1 MMFASVFASL
11 GTRIMFV
18 VLAALLGLGGLFIGF
33 VKVIQKDVLAQLME
47 HLETGQYKKREKTLA
62 YMTKI
67 LEQGIHEYYKN
78 FDNATARKMALDYFK
93 RINDDKGMI
102 YMVVVDKNGVVLFDP
117 VNPKTVGQ
125 SGLDAQSVDG
135 VYYVRG
141 YLEAAKK
148 GGGYTY
154 YKMPKYDGG
163 VPEKKFAY
171 SHYDEVSQM
180 VIATTSYYTDY
191 TDINTE
197 NQAIKEGV
205 NKVFNENTTKLF
217 LWILTATIAL
227 VVLTLIYAKLRIVK
241 RIDELVLK
249 INAFSHGDKDLRAKI
264 DVGDRNDEISQVG
277 RGINLFVENAR
288 LIMEEIKGISTSN
301 KTSMDKLVQIAQE
314 TQKSMKDSST
324 TLNSVKNKAT
334 DVASM
339 MNISIEQS
347 QGLRKRLIETQGLV
361 KESKDAIGDLFSQI
375 IESAHTEEELSSKV
389 EQLSRNADDVKS
401 ILDII
406 NDIADQT
413 NLLALNA
420 AIEAA
425 RAGEHGR
432 GFAVVADEVRN
443 LAGRTQKSLAEIN
456 STIMVIVQEINAV
469 SSQMNLNSQKMER
482 LSDMSKS
489 VQETYEKMSSN
500 LSSVVLDSN
509 QSMDDYAKSGRQI
522 EAMVSD
528 FAEVEKVASKTL
540 ADSSDILNIAT
551 HVSGTT
557 MNLDKQVN
565 LFKT

>member
-1 MMFASVFASL
+1 MFSSMFASL
-11 GTRIMFV
+11 GTRIMLV

-33 VKVIQKDVLAQLME
+33 VKVMQKDVLAQLME
-47 HLETGQYKKREKTLA
+47 HLENGQYKKREKTLT
-62 YMTKI
+62 YMTKL
-67 LEQGIHEYYKN
+67 LEQGIHEYYKS

-102 YMVVVDKNGVVLFDP
+102 YMVVVDKNGIVLFDP

-180 VIATTSYYTDY
+180 VIAATSYY

-197 NQAIKEGV
+197 NKAIKEGV
-205 NKVFNENTTKLF
+205 NKVFDENTTRLF

-227 VVLTLIYAKLRIVK
+227 VVLTLVYAKLRIVK

-249 INAFSHGDKDLRAKI
+249 INAFSRGDKDLRIKI

-277 RGINLFVENAR
+277 RGVNLFVENAR
-288 LIMEEIKGISTSN
+288 LIMEEVKGISTLN
-301 KTSMDKLVQIAQE
+301 KTSMDKLVQITQE

-334 DVASM
+334 DIASM
-339 MNISIEQS
+339 MNASIEQS

-375 IESAHTEEELSSKV
+375 TESAHTEDELSSKV

-509 QSMDDYAKSGRQI
+509 QSMDDYAKSGHQI

-528 FAEVEKVASKTL
+528 FVEVEKVASKTL

-551 HVSGTT
+551 HVSETT

>member
-1 MMFASVFASL
+1 MVFSSMFASL
-11 GTRIMFV
+11 GTRIMLV

-33 VKVIQKDVLAQLME
+33 VKVMQKDVLAQLME

-125 SGLDAQSVDG
+125 SGLEAQSVDG

-180 VIATTSYYTDY
+180 VIAATSYY

-197 NQAIKEGV
+197 NKAIKEGV

-264 DVGDRNDEISQVG
+264 EVDDRNDEISQVG
-277 RGINLFVENAR
+277 RGVNLFVENAR
-288 LIMEEIKGISTSN
+288 LIMEEIKGISTLN

-314 TQKSMKDSST
+314 TQKSMKNSST

-334 DVASM
+334 DVASI
-339 MNISIEQS
+339 MNASIEQS

-375 IESAHTEEELSSKV
+375 TESAHTEEELSSKV

-456 STIMVIVQEINAV
+456 STIMVIVQEINDV

-500 LSSVVLDSN
+500 LSSVVRDSN
-509 QSMDDYAKSGRQI
+509 QSMDDYAKSGHQI

>member
-1 MMFASVFASL
+1 ML
-11 GTRIMFV
+11 V

-33 VKVIQKDVLAQLME
+33 VKVMQKDVLAQLME
-47 HLETGQYKKREKTLA
+47 HLENGQYKKREKTLA

-180 VIATTSYYTDY
+180 VIAATSYY

-197 NQAIKEGV
+197 NKAIKEGV
-205 NKVFNENTTKLF
+205 NKVFDENTTKLF

-227 VVLTLIYAKLRIVK
+227 VVLTLVYAKLRIVK

-249 INAFSHGDKDLRAKI
+249 INAFSHGDKDLRIKI

-277 RGINLFVENAR
+277 RGVNLFVENAR

-334 DVASM
+334 DIASM

-375 IESAHTEEELSSKV
+375 TESAHTEEELSSKV

-456 STIMVIVQEINAV
+456 STIMVIVQEINDV

-557 MNLDKQVN
+557 MNLDQQVN

>member
-1 MMFASVFASL
+1 MVFFSMFSSL
-11 GTRIMFV
+11 GARIVFV
-18 VLAALLGLGGLFIGF
+18 VLAALLGLGGLSVGL
-33 VKVIQKDVLAQLME
+33 VKFMQKDALAQLME
-47 HLETGQYKKREKTLA
+47 HLETEQYKKREKTLA
-62 YMTKI
+62 YMTEL

-78 FDNATARKMALDYFK
+78 FDNATARKMALNYFK

-125 SGLDAQSVDG
+125 SGLDARSVDG

-180 VIATTSYYTDY
+180 VIAATSYYA
-191 TDINTE
+191 DINTE
-197 NQAIKEGV
+197 NKAITEGV
-205 NKVFNENTTKLF
+205 GKVFNENTTKLF
-217 LWILTATIAL
+217 LWILVATIAL

-264 DVGDRNDEISQVG
+264 DVDDRNDEISQVG
-277 RGINLFVENAR
+277 RGVNLFVENAR
-288 LIMEEIKGISTSN
+288 LIMEEIKGISTLN

-314 TQKSMKDSST
+314 TQKSMKNSST

-334 DVASM
+334 DIASM
-339 MNISIEQS
+339 MNASIEQS

-375 IESAHTEEELSSKV
+375 TESAHTEEELSSKV

-509 QSMDDYAKSGRQI
+509 QSMDDYAKSGHQI

-528 FAEVEKVASKTL
+528 FVEVEKVASKTL
-540 ADSSDILNIAT
+540 ADSSDILSIAT
-551 HVSGTT
+551 HVSETT

>member
-1 MMFASVFASL
+1 MMFSSMFAPL
-11 GTRIMFV
+11 GTRIMLV

-33 VKVIQKDVLAQLME
+33 VKVMQKDVLAQLME

-93 RINDDKGMI
+93 HINDDKGMI

-180 VIATTSYYTDY
+180 VIAATSYY

-197 NQAIKEGV
+197 DKAIKEGV

-264 DVGDRNDEISQVG
+264 DVGDHNDEISQVG

-334 DVASM
+334 DIASM
-339 MNISIEQS
+339 MNASIEQS
-347 QGLRKRLIETQGLV
+347 QGLRKRLIETQGFV

-375 IESAHTEEELSSKV
+375 TESAHTEEELSSKV

-500 LSSVVLDSN
+500 LSSVVQDSN
-509 QSMDDYAKSGRQI
+509 QSMDDYAKSGHQI

-528 FAEVEKVASKTL
+528 FIEVEKVASKTL
-540 ADSSDILNIAT
+540 ADSSDILNIVT

>member
-1 MMFASVFASL
+1 MMFSSMFASL
-11 GTRIMFV
+11 GTRIMLV

-33 VKVIQKDVLAQLME
+33 VKVMQKDVLAQLME

-62 YMTKI
+62 YMTKL

-93 RINDDKGMI
+93 RINNDKGMI

-180 VIATTSYYTDY
+180 VIAATSYY

-197 NQAIKEGV
+197 NKAIKEGV

-249 INAFSHGDKDLRAKI
+249 INAFSRGDKDLRIKI

-277 RGINLFVENAR
+277 HGVNLFVENAR

-314 TQKSMKDSST
+314 TQKSMKNSST

-334 DVASM
+334 DIASM

-375 IESAHTEEELSSKV
+375 TESAHTEEELSSKV

-456 STIMVIVQEINAV
+456 STIMVIVQEINDV

-500 LSSVVLDSN
+500 LSSVVSDSN
-509 QSMDDYAKSGRQI
+509 QSMDDYAKSGHQI

-528 FAEVEKVASKTL
+528 FVEVEKVASKTL

>member
-1 MMFASVFASL
+1 MFSSMFASL
-11 GTRIMFV
+11 GTRIMLV

-33 VKVIQKDVLAQLME
+33 VKVMQKDVLAQLME
-47 HLETGQYKKREKTLA
+47 HLENGQYKKREKTLA
-62 YMTKI
+62 YMTKL
-67 LEQGIHEYYKN
+67 LEQGIHEYYKS

-180 VIATTSYYTDY
+180 VIAATSYY

-197 NQAIKEGV
+197 NKAIKEGV
-205 NKVFNENTTKLF
+205 NKVFDENTTKLF

-249 INAFSHGDKDLRAKI
+249 INAFSRGDKDLRIKI

-277 RGINLFVENAR
+277 RGVNLFVENAR
-288 LIMEEIKGISTSN
+288 LIMEEIKGISTLN
-301 KTSMDKLVQIAQE
+301 KTSMDKLVQITQE

-334 DVASM
+334 DIASM
-339 MNISIEQS
+339 MNASIEQS
-347 QGLRKRLIETQGLV
+347 QGLRKHLIETQGLV

-375 IESAHTEEELSSKV
+375 TESAHTEDELSSKV

-509 QSMDDYAKSGRQI
+509 QSMDDYAKSGHQI

-528 FAEVEKVASKTL
+528 FVEVEKVASKTL

-551 HVSGTT
+551 HVSETT

>member
-1 MMFASVFASL
+1 MFASL
-11 GTRIMFV
+11 GTRIMLV

-33 VKVIQKDVLAQLME
+33 VKVMQKDVLAQLME
-47 HLETGQYKKREKTLA
+47 HLENGQYKKREKTLA
-62 YMTKI
+62 YMTKL
-67 LEQGIHEYYKN
+67 LEQGIHEYYKS

-125 SGLDAQSVDG
+125 SGLEAQSVDG

-180 VIATTSYYTDY
+180 VIAATSYY

-197 NQAIKEGV
+197 NKAIKEGV

-227 VVLTLIYAKLRIVK
+227 VVLTLVYAKLRIVK

-288 LIMEEIKGISTSN
+288 LIMEEIKGISTLN
-301 KTSMDKLVQIAQE
+301 KTSMDKLVQITQE

-334 DVASM
+334 DIASM

-375 IESAHTEEELSSKV
+375 TESAHTEEELSSQV

-528 FAEVEKVASKTL
+528 FVEVEKVASKTL

>member
-1 MMFASVFASL
+1 MFSSMFASL
-11 GTRIMFV
+11 GTRIMLV

-33 VKVIQKDVLAQLME
+33 VKVMQKDVLAQLME

-125 SGLDAQSVDG
+125 SGLEAQSVDG

-180 VIATTSYYTDY
+180 VIAATSYY

-197 NQAIKEGV
+197 NKAIKEGV
-205 NKVFNENTTKLF
+205 NKVFNENTAKLF

-334 DVASM
+334 DIASM

-375 IESAHTEEELSSKV
+375 TESAHTEEELSSKV

-456 STIMVIVQEINAV
+456 STIMVIVQEINDV

-500 LSSVVLDSN
+500 LSSVVQDSN
-509 QSMDDYAKSGRQI
+509 QSMDDYAKSGHQI

>member
-1 MMFASVFASL
+1 MFASVFASL

-33 VKVIQKDVLAQLME
+33 VKVMQKDVLAQLME

-62 YMTKI
+62 YMTKL
-67 LEQGIHEYYKN
+67 LEQGIHEYYKS

-180 VIATTSYYTDY
+180 VIAATSYY

-197 NQAIKEGV
+197 NKAIKEGV
-205 NKVFNENTTKLF
+205 NKVFNENTAKLF

-249 INAFSHGDKDLRAKI
+249 INAFSHGDKDLRTKI
-264 DVGDRNDEISQVG
+264 DVGDRNDEISQVS
-277 RGINLFVENAR
+277 RGVNLFVENAR

-339 MNISIEQS
+339 MNASIEQS

-375 IESAHTEEELSSKV
+375 IESAHTEEELSSQV

-500 LSSVVLDSN
+500 LSSVVSDSN

-528 FAEVEKVASKTL
+528 FVGVEKVASKTL

>member
-1 MMFASVFASL
+1 MFSSMFASL
-11 GTRIMFV
+11 GTRIMLI

-33 VKVIQKDVLAQLME
+33 VKVMQKDVLMQLME
-47 HLETGQYKKREKTLA
+47 HLENGQYKKREKTLA

-171 SHYDEVSQM
+171 SHYDEISQM
-180 VIATTSYYTDY
+180 VIAATSYY

-197 NQAIKEGV
+197 NKAIKEGV

-249 INAFSHGDKDLRAKI
+249 VNAFSHGDKDLRIKI

-277 RGINLFVENAR
+277 RGVNLFVENAR

-314 TQKSMKDSST
+314 TQKSMKNSST

-334 DVASM
+334 DIASM

-375 IESAHTEEELSSKV
+375 TESAHTEEELSSKV

-456 STIMVIVQEINAV
+456 STIMVIVQEINDV

-500 LSSVVLDSN
+500 LSSVVSDSN
-509 QSMDDYAKSGRQI
+509 QSMDDYAKSGHQI

-528 FAEVEKVASKTL
+528 FAEVEKVSSKTL

>member
-33 VKVIQKDVLAQLME
+33 VKVMQKDVLAQLME

-62 YMTKI
+62 YMTKL

-78 FDNATARKMALDYFK
+78 SDNATARKMALDYFK

-125 SGLDAQSVDG
+125 SGLSLQSVDG

-180 VIATTSYYTDY
+180 VIAATSYY

-249 INAFSHGDKDLRAKI
+249 INAFSHGDKDLRARI

-277 RGINLFVENAR
+277 RGVNLFVENAR

-324 TLNSVKNKAT
+324 TLNFVKNKAT

-339 MNISIEQS
+339 MNASIEQS

-375 IESAHTEEELSSKV
+375 IESAHTEEELSSQV

-500 LSSVVLDSN
+500 LSSVVSDSN

-528 FAEVEKVASKTL
+528 FVGVEKVASKTL

>member
-1 MMFASVFASL
+1 MFASVFASL
-11 GTRIMFV
+11 GTRIMLV
-18 VLAALLGLGGLFIGF
+18 VLAALISLGGLFIGF
-33 VKVIQKDVLAQLME
+33 VKVMQKDVLAQLME

-78 FDNATARKMALDYFK
+78 FDNATARKMALNYFK
-93 RINDDKGMI
+93 RINNDKGMI

-180 VIATTSYYTDY
+180 VIAATSYY

-197 NQAIKEGV
+197 NKAIKEGV

-227 VVLTLIYAKLRIVK
+227 VVLALIYAKLRIVK

-249 INAFSHGDKDLRAKI
+249 INAFSRGDKDLRAKI
-264 DVGDRNDEISQVG
+264 DVDDRNDEISQVG
-277 RGINLFVENAR
+277 RGVNLFVENAR

-339 MNISIEQS
+339 MNTSIEQS

-375 IESAHTEEELSSKV
+375 TESAHTEEELSSQV

-443 LAGRTQKSLAEIN
+443 LAGCTQKSLAEIN

-551 HVSGTT
+551 HVSETT

>member
-18 VLAALLGLGGLFIGF
+18 VLAALISLGGLFIGF
-33 VKVIQKDVLAQLME
+33 VKVMQKDVSAQLME

-67 LEQGIHEYYKN
+67 LEQGIHGYYKN

-180 VIATTSYYTDY
+180 VIAATSYY

-197 NQAIKEGV
+197 NQAITEGV
-205 NKVFNENTTKLF
+205 GKVFNENTAKLF

-227 VVLTLIYAKLRIVK
+227 VVLALIYAKLRIVK

-264 DVGDRNDEISQVG
+264 EVGDRNDEISQVG

-288 LIMEEIKGISTSN
+288 LIMEEIKGFSTSN

-314 TQKSMKDSST
+314 TQKSMKNSST

-339 MNISIEQS
+339 MNASIEQS

-432 GFAVVADEVRN
+432 GFAVGADEVRN

-509 QSMDDYAKSGRQI
+509 QSMDDYAKSGHQI

-528 FAEVEKVASKTL
+528 FVEVEKVASKTL

>member
-33 VKVIQKDVLAQLME
+33 VKVMQKDVLAQLME

-62 YMTKI
+62 YITKL

-180 VIATTSYYTDY
+180 VIAATSYY

-197 NQAIKEGV
+197 NKAIKEGV

-249 INAFSHGDKDLRAKI
+249 INAFSHGDKDLRTKI

-277 RGINLFVENAR
+277 RGVNLFVENAR

-339 MNISIEQS
+339 MNASIEQS

-375 IESAHTEEELSSKV
+375 IESAHTEQELSSQV

-500 LSSVVLDSN
+500 LSSVVSDSN

-528 FAEVEKVASKTL
+528 FVGVEKVASKTL

>member
-180 VIATTSYYTDY
+180 VIAATSYY

-197 NQAIKEGV
+197 NKAIKEGV
-205 NKVFNENTTKLF
+205 NKVFNENITKLF

-249 INAFSHGDKDLRAKI
+249 INAFSRGDKDLRAKI

-375 IESAHTEEELSSKV
+375 TESAHTEEELSSKV

-456 STIMVIVQEINAV
+456 STIMVIVQEINDV

-500 LSSVVLDSN
+500 LSSVVSDSN
-509 QSMDDYAKSGRQI
+509 QSMDDYAKSGHQI

>member
-18 VLAALLGLGGLFIGF
+18 VLASLLGLGGLFIGF
-33 VKVIQKDVLAQLME
+33 VKVMQKDVLAQLME

-67 LEQGIHEYYKN
+67 IEQGIHEYYKS

-180 VIATTSYYTDY
+180 VIAATSYY

-197 NQAIKEGV
+197 NKAIKEGV
-205 NKVFNENTTKLF
+205 NKVFNENTAKLF

-241 RIDELVLK
+241 RINELVFK

-264 DVGDRNDEISQVG
+264 DVDDRNDEISQVG
-277 RGINLFVENAR
+277 RGVNLFVENAR

-334 DVASM
+334 DVANM
-339 MNISIEQS
+339 MNTSIEQS

-375 IESAHTEEELSSKV
+375 TESAHTEEELSSKV

-509 QSMDDYAKSGRQI
+509 QSMDDYAKSGHQI

-528 FAEVEKVASKTL
+528 FVEVEKVASKTL

-551 HVSGTT
+551 HVNGTT

>member
-1 MMFASVFASL
+1 MMFSSMFASL
-11 GTRIMFV
+11 GTRIMLV

-33 VKVIQKDVLAQLME
+33 VKVMQKDVLAQLME
-47 HLETGQYKKREKTLA
+47 HLENGQYKKREKTLA

-67 LEQGIHEYYKN
+67 LEQGIHEYYKS

-180 VIATTSYYTDY
+180 VIAATSYY

-197 NQAIKEGV
+197 NKAIKEGV

-227 VVLTLIYAKLRIVK
+227 VALTLVYAKLRIVK

-288 LIMEEIKGISTSN
+288 LIMEEIKGISTLN
-301 KTSMDKLVQIAQE
+301 KTSMDQLVQITQE

-334 DVASM
+334 DIASM

-375 IESAHTEEELSSKV
+375 TESAHTEEELSSQV

-509 QSMDDYAKSGRQI
+509 QSMDDYAKSGHQI

-528 FAEVEKVASKTL
+528 FVEVEKVASKTL

-551 HVSGTT
+551 HVSETT

>member
-1 MMFASVFASL
+1 MMFSSMFASL
-11 GTRIMFV
+11 GTRIMLV
-18 VLAALLGLGGLFIGF
+18 VLVALLGLGGLFIGF
-33 VKVIQKDVLAQLME
+33 VKVMQKDVLAQLME
-47 HLETGQYKKREKTLA
+47 HLENGQYKKREKTLA

-180 VIATTSYYTDY
+180 VIAATSYY

-197 NQAIKEGV
+197 NKAIKEGV
-205 NKVFNENTTKLF
+205 NKVFDENTTKLF

-249 INAFSHGDKDLRAKI
+249 INAFSRGDKDLRIKI

-288 LIMEEIKGISTSN
+288 LIMEEVKGISTSN
-301 KTSMDKLVQIAQE
+301 KTSIDKLVQIAQE

-324 TLNSVKNKAT
+324 TLDSVKNKAT
-334 DVASM
+334 DIASM

-375 IESAHTEEELSSKV
+375 TESTHTEEELSSKV

-456 STIMVIVQEINAV
+456 STIMVIVQEINDV

-500 LSSVVLDSN
+500 LSSVVSDSN
-509 QSMDDYAKSGRQI
+509 QSMDDYAKSGHQI

>member
-1 MMFASVFASL
+1 MFSSVFASL
-11 GTRIMFV
+11 GTRIMLV

-33 VKVIQKDVLAQLME
+33 VKVMQKDVLAQLME

-180 VIATTSYYTDY
+180 VIAATSYY

-197 NQAIKEGV
+197 NKAIKEGV

-249 INAFSHGDKDLRAKI
+249 VNAFSHGDKDLRAKI

-277 RGINLFVENAR
+277 RGVNLFVENAR

-375 IESAHTEEELSSKV
+375 TESAHTEEELSSKV

-500 LSSVVLDSN
+500 LSSVVSDSN
-509 QSMDDYAKSGRQI
+509 QSMDDYAKSGHQI

>member
-11 GTRIMFV
+11 GTRIMLV

-33 VKVIQKDVLAQLME
+33 VKVMQKDVLAQLME

-67 LEQGIHEYYKN
+67 IEQGIHEYYKD

-125 SGLDAQSVDG
+125 SGLGLQSVDG

-180 VIATTSYYTDY
+180 VIAATSYY

-197 NQAIKEGV
+197 NKAIKEGV

-249 INAFSHGDKDLRAKI
+249 INAFSHGDKDLRARI

-277 RGINLFVENAR
+277 RGVNLFVENAR
-288 LIMEEIKGISTSN
+288 LIMEEIKGISISN

-334 DVASM
+334 DIANM

-375 IESAHTEEELSSKV
+375 TESAHTEEELSSKV

-456 STIMVIVQEINAV
+456 STIMVIVQEINDV

-500 LSSVVLDSN
+500 LSSVVSDSN
-509 QSMDDYAKSGRQI
+509 QTMDDYAKSGHQI

-528 FAEVEKVASKTL
+528 FVGVEKVASKTL

-551 HVSGTT
+551 HVSETT

>member
-1 MMFASVFASL
+1 MFASVFASL

-33 VKVIQKDVLAQLME
+33 VKVIQKDVLVQLME

-180 VIATTSYYTDY
+180 VIAATSYY

-197 NQAIKEGV
+197 NKAIKEGV

-334 DVASM
+334 DVTSM
-339 MNISIEQS
+339 MNASIEQS

-375 IESAHTEEELSSKV
+375 TESAHTEEELSSKV

-456 STIMVIVQEINAV
+456 STIMVIVQEINDV

-500 LSSVVLDSN
+500 LSSVVQDSN

-528 FAEVEKVASKTL
+528 FVEVEKVASKTL

>member
-1 MMFASVFASL
+1 
-11 GTRIMFV
+11 MFV

-33 VKVIQKDVLAQLME
+33 VKVMQKDVLAQLME

-62 YMTKI
+62 YMTKL
-67 LEQGIHEYYKN
+67 LEQGIHEYYKS

-125 SGLDAQSVDG
+125 SGLDAQSVDR

-180 VIATTSYYTDY
+180 VIAATSYY

-197 NQAIKEGV
+197 NKAIKEGV

-249 INAFSHGDKDLRAKI
+249 INAFSHGDKDLRTKI

-277 RGINLFVENAR
+277 RGVNLFVENAR

-339 MNISIEQS
+339 MNASIKQS

-375 IESAHTEEELSSKV
+375 IESAHTEEELSSQV

-500 LSSVVLDSN
+500 LSSVVSDSN

-528 FAEVEKVASKTL
+528 FVGVEKVASKTL

>member
-33 VKVIQKDVLAQLME
+33 VKVMQKDVLAQLME

-62 YMTKI
+62 YMTKL
-67 LEQGIHEYYKN
+67 LEQGIHEYYKS

-180 VIATTSYYTDY
+180 VIAATSYY

-197 NQAIKEGV
+197 NKAIKEGV

-249 INAFSHGDKDLRAKI
+249 INAFSHGDKDLRTKI

-277 RGINLFVENAR
+277 RGVNLFVENAR

-339 MNISIEQS
+339 MNASIEQS

-375 IESAHTEEELSSKV
+375 IESAHTEEELSSQV

-500 LSSVVLDSN
+500 LSSVVRDSN

-528 FAEVEKVASKTL
+528 FVEVEKVASKTL

>member
-1 MMFASVFASL
+1 MMFSMFASL
-11 GTRIMFV
+11 GTRIMLV
-18 VLAALLGLGGLFIGF
+18 VLVALLGLGGLFIGF
-33 VKVIQKDVLAQLME
+33 VKVMQKDVLAQLME
-47 HLETGQYKKREKTLA
+47 HLENGQYKKREKTLA
-62 YMTKI
+62 YMTKL
-67 LEQGIHEYYKN
+67 LEQGIHEYYKS

-180 VIATTSYYTDY
+180 VIAATSYY

-197 NQAIKEGV
+197 NKAIKEGV
-205 NKVFNENTTKLF
+205 NKVFNENTTKLL
-217 LWILTATIAL
+217 LWILSATIAL
-227 VVLTLIYAKLRIVK
+227 VVLTLVYAKLRIMK

-288 LIMEEIKGISTSN
+288 LIMEEIKGISTLN
-301 KTSMDKLVQIAQE
+301 KTSMNKLVQITQE

-334 DVASM
+334 DIASM

-375 IESAHTEEELSSKV
+375 TESAHTEEELSSQV

-509 QSMDDYAKSGRQI
+509 QSMDDYAKSGHQI

-528 FAEVEKVASKTL
+528 FVEVEKVASKTL

-551 HVSGTT
+551 HVSETT
-557 MNLDKQVN
+557 INLDKQVN

>member
-1 MMFASVFASL
+1 MFASVFASL

-18 VLAALLGLGGLFIGF
+18 VLAALSGLGGAFIGF
-33 VKVIQKDVLAQLME
+33 VKVMQKDVLAQLME

-125 SGLDAQSVDG
+125 SGLGLQSVDG

-180 VIATTSYYTDY
+180 VIAATSYY

-197 NQAIKEGV
+197 NKAIKEGV

-227 VVLTLIYAKLRIVK
+227 VVLALIYAKLRIVK

-264 DVGDRNDEISQVG
+264 DLGDRNDEISQVG
-277 RGINLFVENAR
+277 RGVNLFVENAR

-301 KTSMDKLVQIAQE
+301 KTSMDKLVQITQE
-314 TQKSMKDSST
+314 TQKSMKNSST

-334 DVASM
+334 DIANM

-375 IESAHTEEELSSKV
+375 TESAHTEEELSSKV

-509 QSMDDYAKSGRQI
+509 QSMDDYAKSGHQI

-528 FAEVEKVASKTL
+528 FIEVEKVASKTL

>member
-1 MMFASVFASL
+1 MFASVFASL
-11 GTRIMFV
+11 GTRIVFV
-18 VLAALLGLGGLFIGF
+18 VLAALISLGGLFIGF
-33 VKVIQKDVLAQLME
+33 VKVMQKDVSAQLME

-67 LEQGIHEYYKN
+67 LEQGIHGYYKN

-180 VIATTSYYTDY
+180 VIAATSYY

-197 NQAIKEGV
+197 NQAITEGV
-205 NKVFNENTTKLF
+205 GKVFSENTTKLF

-227 VVLTLIYAKLRIVK
+227 AVLTLIYAKLRIVK
-241 RIDELVLK
+241 RIDGLVLK

-264 DVGDRNDEISQVG
+264 EVDDRNDEISQVG
-277 RGINLFVENAR
+277 RGVNLFVENAR

-301 KTSMDKLVQIAQE
+301 KTSMDKLVQIVQE
-314 TQKSMKDSST
+314 TQKSMKNSST

-339 MNISIEQS
+339 MNTSIEQS
-347 QGLRKRLIETQGLV
+347 QGLRKHLIETQGLV

-375 IESAHTEEELSSKV
+375 IESAHTEEELSSQV

-500 LSSVVLDSN
+500 LSSVVRDSN

-528 FAEVEKVASKTL
+528 FVEVEKVASKTL

>member
-1 MMFASVFASL
+1 MMFSSMFASL
-11 GTRIMFV
+11 GTRIMLV

-33 VKVIQKDVLAQLME
+33 VKVMQKDVLAQLME

-67 LEQGIHEYYKN
+67 IEQGIHEYYKD

-180 VIATTSYYTDY
+180 VIAATSYY

-197 NQAIKEGV
+197 NKAIKEGV

-249 INAFSHGDKDLRAKI
+249 INAFSHGDKDLRVKI
-264 DVGDRNDEISQVG
+264 NVDDRNDEISQVA
-277 RGINLFVENAR
+277 RGVNLFVENAR
-288 LIMEEIKGISTSN
+288 LIMEEIKGISTIN
-301 KTSMDKLVQIAQE
+301 KTSMDKLVQITQE
-314 TQKSMKDSST
+314 TQKSMKNSST

-334 DVASM
+334 DIASM

-375 IESAHTEEELSSKV
+375 TESAHTEEELSNKV

-509 QSMDDYAKSGRQI
+509 QSMDDYAKSGHQI

-528 FAEVEKVASKTL
+528 FVEVEKVASKTL

-551 HVSGTT
+551 HVSETT

>member
-1 MMFASVFASL
+1 MMFSSVFASL

-33 VKVIQKDVLAQLME
+33 VKVIQKDVLTQLME

-62 YMTKI
+62 YMTEI
-67 LEQGIHEYYKN
+67 IEQGIHEYYKN

-125 SGLDAQSVDG
+125 SGLGLQSVDG

-180 VIATTSYYTDY
+180 VIAATSYY

-197 NQAIKEGV
+197 NQAITEGV
-205 NKVFNENTTKLF
+205 GKVFNENTAKLF

-249 INAFSHGDKDLRAKI
+249 INAFSHGDKDLRTKI

-277 RGINLFVENAR
+277 RGVNLFVENAR

-339 MNISIEQS
+339 MNASIEQS

-375 IESAHTEEELSSKV
+375 IESAHTEEELSSQV

-500 LSSVVLDSN
+500 LSSVVSDSN

-528 FAEVEKVASKTL
+528 FVGVEKVASKTL

>member
-11 GTRIMFV
+11 GTRIVFV
-18 VLAALLGLGGLFIGF
+18 VLAALISLGGLFIGF
-33 VKVIQKDVLAQLME
+33 VKVMQKDASAQLME

-62 YMTKI
+62 YMTEI
-67 LEQGIHEYYKN
+67 IEQGIHGYYKN

-180 VIATTSYYTDY
+180 VIATTSYYTD
-191 TDINTE
+191 INTE
-197 NQAIKEGV
+197 NQAITEGV
-205 NKVFNENTTKLF
+205 GKVFSENTTKLF

-264 DVGDRNDEISQVG
+264 DVDDRNDEISQVG
-277 RGINLFVENAR
+277 RGVNLFVENAR

-314 TQKSMKDSST
+314 TQKNMKNSST

-339 MNISIEQS
+339 MNTSIEQS

-500 LSSVVLDSN
+500 LSSVVQDSN

-528 FAEVEKVASKTL
+528 FVEVEKVASKTL

-557 MNLDKQVN
+557 MSLDKQVN

>member
-1 MMFASVFASL
+1 MMFSSMFASL
-11 GTRIMFV
+11 GTRIMLV

-33 VKVIQKDVLAQLME
+33 VKVMQKDVLAQLME
-47 HLETGQYKKREKTLA
+47 HLENGQYKKREKTLA
-62 YMTKI
+62 YMTKL
-67 LEQGIHEYYKN
+67 LEQGIHEYYKS

-180 VIATTSYYTDY
+180 VIAATSYY

-197 NQAIKEGV
+197 NKAIKEGV

-227 VVLTLIYAKLRIVK
+227 VVLTLVYAKLRIVK

-288 LIMEEIKGISTSN
+288 LIMEEIKGISTLN
-301 KTSMDKLVQIAQE
+301 KTSMDQLVQITQE
-314 TQKSMKDSST
+314 TQKSMKNSST

-334 DVASM
+334 DIASM

-375 IESAHTEEELSSKV
+375 TESAHTEEELSSQV

-509 QSMDDYAKSGRQI
+509 QSMDDYAKSGHQI

-528 FAEVEKVASKTL
+528 FVEVEKVASKTL

>member
-1 MMFASVFASL
+1 MMFSSMFASL
-11 GTRIMFV
+11 GTRIMLV
-18 VLAALLGLGGLFIGF
+18 VLAALLGLGGLSIGL
-33 VKVIQKDVLAQLME
+33 VKFMQKDALAQLME
-47 HLETGQYKKREKTLA
+47 HLETEQYKKREKTLA
-62 YMTKI
+62 YMTKL

-180 VIATTSYYTDY
+180 VIAATSYY

-197 NQAIKEGV
+197 NKAITESVG
-205 NKVFNENTTKLF
+205 KVFNENTTKLF

-249 INAFSHGDKDLRAKI
+249 INAFSHGDKDLRIKV

-277 RGINLFVENAR
+277 RGVNLFVENAR
-288 LIMEEIKGISTSN
+288 LIMEEIKGISTLN
-301 KTSMDKLVQIAQE
+301 KTSMDKLVQITQE
-314 TQKSMKDSST
+314 TQKSMKNSST

-334 DVASM
+334 DIASM

-375 IESAHTEEELSSKV
+375 TESAHTEEELSSKV

-456 STIMVIVQEINAV
+456 STIMVIVQEINDV

-500 LSSVVLDSN
+500 LSSVVSDSN

-528 FAEVEKVASKTL
+528 FVEVEKVASKTL

>member
-78 FDNATARKMALDYFK
+78 FDNTTARKMALDYFK

-180 VIATTSYYTDY
+180 VIAATSYY

-197 NQAIKEGV
+197 NKAIKEGV

-241 RIDELVLK
+241 RIDELVFK

-339 MNISIEQS
+339 MNASIEQS

-375 IESAHTEEELSSKV
+375 TESAHTEEELSSKV

-456 STIMVIVQEINAV
+456 STIMVIVQEINDV

-500 LSSVVLDSN
+500 LSSVVRDSN
-509 QSMDDYAKSGRQI
+509 QSMDDYAKSGHQI

-528 FAEVEKVASKTL
+528 FVEVEKVASKTL

>member
-1 MMFASVFASL
+1 MMFSSMFASL
-11 GTRIMFV
+11 GTRIMLV

-33 VKVIQKDVLAQLME
+33 VKVMQKDVLAQLME
-47 HLETGQYKKREKTLA
+47 HLENGQYKKREKTLA
-62 YMTKI
+62 YMTKL
-67 LEQGIHEYYKN
+67 LEQGIHEYYKS

-180 VIATTSYYTDY
+180 VIATTSYYTD
-191 TDINTE
+191 INTE
-197 NQAIKEGV
+197 NKAIKEGV

-217 LWILTATIAL
+217 LWILTATIVL
-227 VVLTLIYAKLRIVK
+227 VVLALIYAKLRIVK
-241 RIDELVLK
+241 RIDELVFK
-249 INAFSHGDKDLRAKI
+249 INAFSHGDKDLRTKI

-288 LIMEEIKGISTSN
+288 LIMEEIKGISTLN
-301 KTSMDKLVQIAQE
+301 KTSMDQLVQITQE

-334 DVASM
+334 DIVSM
-339 MNISIEQS
+339 MNASIEQS
-347 QGLRKRLIETQGLV
+347 QGLRKRLIETQAFV

-375 IESAHTEEELSSKV
+375 TESAHTEEELSSQV

-528 FAEVEKVASKTL
+528 FVEVEKVASKTL

>member
-1 MMFASVFASL
+1 MFASL
-11 GTRIMFV
+11 GTRIMLV
-18 VLAALLGLGGLFIGF
+18 VLAALLSLGGLFIGF
-33 VKVIQKDVLAQLME
+33 VKVMQKDVLAQLME

-125 SGLDAQSVDG
+125 SGLEAQSVDG

-180 VIATTSYYTDY
+180 VIAATSYY

-197 NQAIKEGV
+197 NKAIKEGV

-249 INAFSHGDKDLRAKI
+249 INAFSRGDKDLRIKI
-264 DVGDRNDEISQVG
+264 EVDDRNDEISQVG
-277 RGINLFVENAR
+277 RGVNLFVENAR
-288 LIMEEIKGISTSN
+288 LIMEEIKGISTLN
-301 KTSMDKLVQIAQE
+301 KTSMDKLVQITQE

-334 DVASM
+334 DIASM

-361 KESKDAIGDLFSQI
+361 KESKEAIGDLFSQI
-375 IESAHTEEELSSKV
+375 TESAHTEEELSSKV

-509 QSMDDYAKSGRQI
+509 QSMDDYAKSGHQI

-528 FAEVEKVASKTL
+528 FVEVEKVASKTL

>member
-1 MMFASVFASL
+1 MMFTSVFASL

-163 VPEKKFAY
+163 VPEKKFTY

-180 VIATTSYYTDY
+180 VIAATSYY

-197 NQAIKEGV
+197 NKAIKEGV
-205 NKVFNENTTKLF
+205 NKVFNENTAKLF

-301 KTSMDKLVQIAQE
+301 KTSMDKLVQIVQE
-314 TQKSMKDSST
+314 TQKSMEDSST

-339 MNISIEQS
+339 MNASIEQS

-375 IESAHTEEELSSKV
+375 TESAHTEEELSSKV

-500 LSSVVLDSN
+500 LSSVVRDSN
-509 QSMDDYAKSGRQI
+509 QSMDDYAKSGHQI
-522 EAMVSD
+522 EAIVSD
-528 FAEVEKVASKTL
+528 FVEVEKVASKTL

-557 MNLDKQVN
+557 MNLDKQVS

>member
-1 MMFASVFASL
+1 MVFSSMFASL
-11 GTRIMFV
+11 GTRIMLV
-18 VLAALLGLGGLFIGF
+18 VLVALLGLGGLFIGF
-33 VKVIQKDVLAQLME
+33 VKVMQKDVLAQLME
-47 HLETGQYKKREKTLA
+47 HLENGQYKKREKTLA
-62 YMTKI
+62 YMTKL
-67 LEQGIHEYYKN
+67 LEQGIHEYYKS

-125 SGLDAQSVDG
+125 SGLEAQSVDG

-180 VIATTSYYTDY
+180 VIAATSYY

-197 NQAIKEGV
+197 NKAIKEGV
-205 NKVFNENTTKLF
+205 NKVFDENTTKLF

-241 RIDELVLK
+241 RIDELVFK

-277 RGINLFVENAR
+277 RGVNLFVENAR
-288 LIMEEIKGISTSN
+288 LIMEEIKGISTLN
-301 KTSMDKLVQIAQE
+301 KTSMDKLVQITQE
-314 TQKSMKDSST
+314 TQKSMKNSST

-334 DVASM
+334 DIASM
-339 MNISIEQS
+339 MNASIEQS
-347 QGLRKRLIETQGLV
+347 QGLRKRLIETQAFV
-361 KESKDAIGDLFSQI
+361 KESKDAIGHLFSQI
-375 IESAHTEEELSSKV
+375 TESAHTEEELSSQV

-509 QSMDDYAKSGRQI
+509 QSMDDYAKSGHQI

-528 FAEVEKVASKTL
+528 FVEVEKVASKTL

-551 HVSGTT
+551 HVSETA

>member
-33 VKVIQKDVLAQLME
+33 VKVMQKDVLAQLME

-67 LEQGIHEYYKN
+67 LEQGIHEYYKS

-180 VIATTSYYTDY
+180 VIAATSYY

-197 NQAIKEGV
+197 NKAIKEGV
-205 NKVFNENTTKLF
+205 NKVFNENTAKLF

-241 RIDELVLK
+241 RINELVLK

-339 MNISIEQS
+339 MNASIEQS

-469 SSQMNLNSQKMER
+469 SSQMNLNSQKMEH

-500 LSSVVLDSN
+500 LSSVVQDSN

-528 FAEVEKVASKTL
+528 FVGVEKVASKTL

>member
-1 MMFASVFASL
+1 MMFSSMFASL
-11 GTRIMFV
+11 GTRIMLV

-33 VKVIQKDVLAQLME
+33 VKIMQKDVLAQLME

-67 LEQGIHEYYKN
+67 LEQGIHEYYKS

-180 VIATTSYYTDY
+180 VIAATSYY

-197 NQAIKEGV
+197 NKAIKEGV
-205 NKVFNENTTKLF
+205 NKVFDENTTRLF

-249 INAFSHGDKDLRAKI
+249 INAFSHGDKDLRIKI

-277 RGINLFVENAR
+277 RGVNLFVENAR
-288 LIMEEIKGISTSN
+288 LIMEEIKGISTLN
-301 KTSMDKLVQIAQE
+301 KTSMGKLVQITQE

-334 DVASM
+334 DIASM
-339 MNISIEQS
+339 MNASIEQS

-375 IESAHTEEELSSKV
+375 TESAHTEEELSSKV

-456 STIMVIVQEINAV
+456 STIMVIVQEINDV

-500 LSSVVLDSN
+500 LSSVVQDSN
-509 QSMDDYAKSGRQI
+509 QSMDDYAKSGHQI

-528 FAEVEKVASKTL
+528 FVEVEKVASKTL

>member
-1 MMFASVFASL
+1 MMFSSMFASL
-11 GTRIMFV
+11 GTRIMLV

-33 VKVIQKDVLAQLME
+33 VKVMQKDVLAQLME

-180 VIATTSYYTDY
+180 VIAATSYY

-197 NQAIKEGV
+197 NKAIKEGV

-249 INAFSHGDKDLRAKI
+249 TNAFSHGDKDLRAKI

-301 KTSMDKLVQIAQE
+301 KTSMDKLVQITQE
-314 TQKSMKDSST
+314 TQKSMKNSST

-339 MNISIEQS
+339 MNASIEQS

-375 IESAHTEEELSSKV
+375 TESAHTEEELSSKV

-456 STIMVIVQEINAV
+456 STIMVIVQEINDV

-509 QSMDDYAKSGRQI
+509 QSMDDYAKSGHQI

-528 FAEVEKVASKTL
+528 FVEVEKVASKTL